1 MRIAVML
8 VLLTLG
14 LAACGED
21 ESTEGEGPSF
31 EGVPWLLSSGIDVAG
46 WQAVAPSATFAD
58 GTVGGSTG
66 CNRYTAGYTVDGDSL
81 DIGEVAS
88 TRMACPPPA
97 DAVER
102 EYLAALGRVEG
113 WRLEDD
119 DLVLVDAD
127 DSDVLRYR
135 AATPT
140 GDWEVTSFLDGD
152 ALASP
157 LPGTSI
163 TARFEADGTLS
174 GSAGCNGYSASFTI
188 DTGAIEIAQ
197 PAATRKACAE
207 PEGVME
213 QEAAYLAALPTAV
226 RYRIDGGS
234 LALLSADGTYV
245 AAYARARP

>member
-1 MRIAVML
+1 MRIAVVL

-21 ESTEGEGPSF
+21 DSTEPEGPSF

-46 WQAVAPSATFAD
+46 RRAVAPSATFAN

-66 CNRYTAGYTVDGDSL
+66 CNRYTAGYTVDGDAL

-113 WRLEDD
+113 WRIEDD

-127 DSDVLRYR
+127 DDEALRYR

-157 LPGTSI
+157 LPGTRI
-163 TARFEADGTLS
+163 TASFAADETLT
-174 GSAGCNGYSASFTI
+174 GSAGCNSYRASFTI
-188 DTGAIEIAQ
+188 GGGAIEITQ
-197 PAATRKACAE
+197 PSATRKACAE
-207 PEGVME
+207 PEGVMA
-213 QEAAYLAALPTAV
+213 QESAYLAALPTAV

-245 AAYARARP
+245 VAYARARP

>member
-1 MRIAVML
+1 MRIAVVL

-21 ESTEGEGPSF
+21 DSTEAEGPSF

-66 CNRYTAGYTVDGDSL
+66 CNHYTAGYAVDGDAL
-81 DIGEVAS
+81 DIGDVAS
-88 TRMACPPPA
+88 TRMACPSPA

-102 EYLAALGRVEG
+102 EYLAALDRVEG
-113 WRLEDD
+113 WGIDDD

-127 DSDVLRYR
+127 DDEALRFR
-135 AATPT
+135 TATPT

-152 ALASP
+152 ALVSP
-157 LPGTSI
+157 LAGTRI
-163 TARFEADGTLS
+163 TASFAADETLT
-174 GSAGCNGYSASFTI
+174 GSAGCNSYSASFTI
-188 DTGAIEIAQ
+188 GSGAIEITQ
-197 PAATRKACAE
+197 PSATRKACAE
-207 PEGVME
+207 PEGVMA

-226 RYRIDGGS
+226 RYRVDGGS

-245 AAYARARP
+245 VAYARARP